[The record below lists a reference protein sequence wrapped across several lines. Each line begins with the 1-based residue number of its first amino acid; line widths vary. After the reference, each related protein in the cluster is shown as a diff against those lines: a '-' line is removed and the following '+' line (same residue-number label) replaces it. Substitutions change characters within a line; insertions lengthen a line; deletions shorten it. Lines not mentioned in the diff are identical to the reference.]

1 MSGAICTLSIDFPRQ
16 PTVYPASDSGSV
28 QGAKQAL
35 ALALDRFRSLA
46 IIRQGCLVDICL
58 FLNLL
63 RGHFVSPNDRVL
75 G

>member
-46 IIRQGCLVDICL
+46 IIEKGCLAGYCL

-63 RGHFVSPNDRVL
+63 GGHFVSPDERVL